1 MVLCFFCSS
10 HLIGPKLYFTLP
22 SLFSGAF
29 SDLRLKNGKNSA
41 PLQKPLPPKG
51 WSAPKQRLGGK
62 QKPRFSQSG
71 GSSQKSMNL
80 QWPKNLSKSNRGWRR
95 RWKMEGR
102 PPKRSTPL
110 NKAAMH
116 QSVPTV
122 CPSQNRLWSS
132 TAPQGTESNL
142 NSPFPRKTPLPKV
155 WLPVVTKVRIRWI
168 AEKITVITTW
178 KPGILF
184 KSIPDMSALLFFS
197 HLTCYRIWVHFYFP
211 FQCACISPFLGS
223 NFERKTG
230 DSNHCNKAG
239 RDRALLPKD
248 DRNRKRK
255 NIPHNKMKRVE
266 RHPSPCP
273 NNENLPFRGENIPH
287 NKLKRVER
295 NPSPSPNKNIPLKWR
310 GSRET
315 RLPTPIRKTHWDLQQ
330 RE

>member
-142 NSPFPRKTPLPKV
+142 NSPFPRKTPL
-155 WLPVVTKVRIRWI
+155 VTSSGDKSKDPLDCGKNNCYYHVEAWHPLQID
-168 AEKITVITTW
+168 
-178 KPGILF
+178 PGYECTFILLT
-184 KSIPDMSALLFFS
+184 SDVLPDMSALLFPVPV
-197 HLTCYRIWVHFYFP
+197 RVYFP
-211 FQCACISPFLGS
+211 FSG
-223 NFERKTG
+223 
-230 DSNHCNKAG
+230 
-239 RDRALLPKD
+239 
-248 DRNRKRK
+248 
-255 NIPHNKMKRVE
+255 
-266 RHPSPCP
+266 
-273 NNENLPFRGENIPH
+273 
-287 NKLKRVER
+287 
-295 NPSPSPNKNIPLKWR
+295 
-310 GSRET
+310 
-315 RLPTPIRKTHWDLQQ
+315 
-330 RE
+330 